1 MIKTEIFKTK
11 KRTLI
16 YTTTD
21 DPENFQI
28 QDEEGNVYDEAYDIN
43 LKNYLEIER
52 VNKDE
57 IQERETDEG

>member
-21 DPENFQI
+21 DSENFQI